1 MRNIKL
7 DTINSLNVKN
17 KLLNQRYCL
26 DELIATTVYSEIFL
40 ATDIVEQRKCVIK
53 RLDLLDSAKLNS
65 TRESM
70 FRQEAEILK
79 KLSGKHELICQFY
92 DYFNDA
98 GSWYIAQ
105 EWIEGIT
112 LEQLRSQRKLSES
125 EIEAILLNLLSVL
138 ECIHSLG
145 IVHRDIKPNNIILR
159 SSDSLPVSIDFGVA
173 QYCDDRHNSTI
184 VGTPG
189 YMSLEQARGKT
200 AYSNDLYSLGLTAI
214 YLLTGESPQTIDL
227 ENYVP
232 ASRSN
237 LNAVIER
244 AIALNPDRRFTS
256 AAQMRSA
263 LRSKRFSFASVDISK
278 TWIFFVVC
286 LQIASAGFGW
296 LYLNSE
302 PDELPINLIDSFPEE
317 ALVPTQEPLN
327 IKDPFEN
334 KQQELIKDLQKTIFV
349 PGTKDNEVVRVLGE
363 PVWRKPGFWAN
374 SMAWSYEN
382 MVLEGIDLGYIFDT
396 QTNELR
402 QVEIAVPPS
411 TDLNMVRAALSKFL
425 AAPVTGNLED
435 ELKAVYQRQKST
447 HSFVS
452 GDLEGIIQRNSKDRI
467 YIAVWSANFH

>member
-1 MRNIKL
+1 MDI
-7 DTINSLNVKN
+7 INSLNVKN
-17 KLLNQRYCL
+17 KLLNRRYYL
-26 DELIATTVYSEIFL
+26 DKLIATTAHSQVFL
-40 ATDIVEQRKCVIK
+40 ARDLVELRKCVIK
-53 RLDLLDSAKLNS
+53 RLNLFDLAKLKT
-65 TRESM
+65 TREST

-92 DYFNDA
+92 DYFNYA
-98 GSWYIAQ
+98 GSWYIAL
-105 EWIEGIT
+105 EWIEGLS
-112 LEQLRSQRKLSES
+112 LEQLRSQRKLSDS

-159 SSDSLPVSIDFGVA
+159 SGDNLPVLIDFGVA
-173 QYCDDRHNSTI
+173 RYSNDCHEASA

-214 YLLTGESPQTIDL
+214 YLLTGSAPRTIDL
-227 ENYVP
+227 EHYVP
-232 ASRSN
+232 AFGSN

-244 AIALNPDRRFTS
+244 AIALNPNRRFTS

-263 LRSKRFSFASVDISK
+263 LRSKRISLVSVGK
-278 TWIFFVVC
+278 NLPKAWIFLIVC
-286 LQIASAGFGW
+286 LQIAGAGFGW
-296 LYLNSE
+296 LYFNSK
-302 PDELPINLIDSFPEE
+302 PDELPISLIDSFPEE
-317 ALVPTQEPLN
+317 SLLPTPELLN
-327 IKDPFEN
+327 TKDPLET
-334 KQQELIKDLQKTIFV
+334 KQQELIKDLQEIIFI
-349 PGTKDNEVVRVLGE
+349 PGTKDNEVTQVLGE

-396 QTNELR
+396 RTNELR

-425 AAPVTGNLED
+425 AAPVTGNLEG
-435 ELKAVYQRQKST
+435 ELEAVYYRQKSS
-447 HSFVS
+447 HNFVV
-452 GDLEGIIQRNSKDRI
+452 GDLEGVVQRNDKDRI
-467 YIAVWSANFH
+467 YIAVWSADFH